1 MSQSRFLKMPCPV
14 AHASA
19 VLGERWVILILREAY
34 YGATRFEEFER
45 RLGIASNILSARLQ
59 AMTDHG
65 LLIRRPIEGSTRCAY
80 FLSDS
85 ARDFLPTY
93 LSLKAWA
100 ERWVAEPKRRA
111 KLFVDKHTG
120 NEIVAPPLTRP
131 DGSPIPFE
139 DVQVIDAQMR

>member
-1 MSQSRFLKMPCPV
+1 MPCSV
-14 AHASA
+14 ARAWA

-45 RLGIASNILSARLQ
+45 RLGIASNILSTRLQ

-65 LLIRRPIEGSTRCAY
+65 LLVRRRVEGSTRY
-80 FLSDS
+80 SYLLSDS

-100 ERWVAEPKRRA
+100 ERWVSEPNRHAKRF
-111 KLFVDKHTG
+111 LDKQTG
-120 NEIVAPPLTRP
+120 NEIAAPPLTRA
-131 DGSPIPFE
+131 DGSLIAFE
-139 DVQVIDAQMR
+139 DVQVIEAQAR

>member
-1 MSQSRFLKMPCPV
+1 MSHTRFLPMPCPV
-14 AHASA
+14 AQASA

-34 YGATRFEEFER
+34 YGSTRFEEFQR

-65 LLIRRPIEGSTRCAY
+65 LLVRRKPEGSSSCAY
-80 FLSDS
+80 FLTES

-111 KLFVDKHTG
+111 KRFVDKQTG
-120 NEIVAPPLTRP
+120 VEIAAPPLARA
-131 DGSPIPFE
+131 DGSPIAFDDIE
-139 DVQVIDAQMR
+139 VVDAQVR

>member
-1 MSQSRFLKMPCPV
+1 MSQARFLAMPCPV

-34 YGATRFEEFER
+34 YGSTRFEEFQR

-65 LLIRRPIEGSTRCAY
+65 LLERRRLEGSTRCAY
-80 FLSDS
+80 FLTDS

-111 KLFVDKHTG
+111 KRFVDKQTG
-120 NEIVAPPLTRP
+120 SEIVAPPLSRA
-131 DGSPIPFE
+131 DGSPIVF
-139 DVQVIDAQMR
+139 DDIQVIDAQVR